1 MQILNLMNCW
11 CAMLMSIENAPAL
24 ISNYGVITDKRG
36 NRAGRKKETY
46 IDAVC
51 SFDIETSLLHINEDE
66 YAIMYIWM
74 LDIDAKYQI
83 IGRTWEEYKRL
94 TDAIDKFCGDRLKVV
109 FYVHNLSYEFSFLQ
123 GIYKFKKEDVFAVK
137 SHKVLKATAG
147 AIEYR
152 CNYLRTNMSLAKWL
166 DKLPVEHKKKVG
178 YLDYS
183 IVRYPWTPLT
193 ENEMEYCLNDVIGM
207 TEGIKVDM
215 ENNNDTLI
223 SIPLTSTGYLRRLV
237 KASMRNYPHYRLRG
251 TIPPLEVYRFLRR
264 AFEGGDTHA
273 NRHFAGRIIENVE
286 NHDRSSSYPA
296 VQCNE
301 RFPMGRW
308 RKAKY
313 HTTET
318 LKNLSN
324 AGYAYVV
331 DITISKIVMSDYY
344 YPDPIISVSKCW
356 EKESVVIDNGRVL
369 RAGKI
374 SLTVTDVK
382 YWDICRIY
390 KWDNIEIGDIY
401 YSKYGDLPHEYTA
414 IIKEQYKIKT
424 GLKDVDGQEYY
435 YNKSKNITNSSY
447 GLSAQDPGKI
457 TYEFIDG
464 EFLPSL
470 EGSDEKYLHAQKGM
484 FLSYAWGVWTTAWAR
499 HHLLEGINVVYNQG
513 GYVYYWDT
521 DSVKH
526 SAGIDFTDY
535 NNKRVAEC
543 LRTGSYATD
552 SRGGIHYMG
561 VYEREQD
568 YKRFKTLG
576 AKKYAYEDTNGDL
589 HITIAGVVKSEGA
602 KELAESGGLEAF
614 KDGFCFVKAG
624 GTKVKYHT
632 NINFEY
638 DTGEGLV
645 RITDNAAVTHTTYR
659 VGISADYHRLLD
671 LLISNKKR
679 REILSKRL

>member
-1 MQILNLMNCW
+1 MNQ
-11 CAMLMSIENAPAL
+11 SINDVPAL
-24 ISNYGVITDKRG
+24 LSAYDIITDKRG
-36 NRAGRKKETY
+36 NRAGRKKENY
-46 IDAVC
+46 INVVC
-51 SFDIETSLLHINEDE
+51 SFDIETSLLRINEDE

-74 LDIDAKYQI
+74 FDIDARYQI

-94 TDAIDKFCGDRLKVV
+94 TSAINEFCGDRIKLVV
-109 FYVHNLSYEFSFLQ
+109 YVHNLSYEFSFLQ

-147 AIEYR
+147 TIEYR

-183 IVRYPWTPLT
+183 VVRYPWTPLT

-237 KASMRNYPHYRLRG
+237 KASMRNYPHYRLQG

-273 NRHFAGRIIENVE
+273 NRHFAGRIIDNVE
-286 NHDRSSSYPA
+286 NDDRSSSYPA

-301 RFPMGRW
+301 QFPIGRW

-318 LKNLSN
+318 LENLSKS
-324 AGYAYVV
+324 GYAYVF
-331 DITISKIVMSDYY
+331 DITISNIVMSDYY
-344 YPDPIISVSKCW
+344 FPDPIISVSKCW
-356 EKESVVIDNGRVL
+356 EKEDVVVDNGRVL
-369 RAGKI
+369 KASKI
-374 SLTVTDVK
+374 SLTVTDIK
-382 YWDICRIY
+382 YWDICSIY
-390 KWDNIEIGDIY
+390 EWDNIEIGDIY
-401 YSKYGDLPHEYTA
+401 YSKYGDLPCEYTG
-414 IIKEQYKIKT
+414 IIKEQYKTKT
-424 GLKDVDGQEYY
+424 ALKGVEGQEYY
-435 YNKSKNITNSSY
+435 YHKSKNITNSAF

-457 TYEFIDG
+457 TYEFIEGD
-464 EFLPSL
+464 FLPSE

-499 HHLLEGINVVYNQG
+499 HHLLEGINVVYNQN

-526 SAGIDFTDY
+526 SPGIDFSDY
-535 NNKRVAEC
+535 NNKRVMEC
-543 LRTGSYATD
+543 LQSGSYATD
-552 SRGGIHYMG
+552 SRGEIHYMG

-576 AKKYAYEDTNGDL
+576 AKKYAYEDTKGDL

-602 KELAESGGLEAF
+602 KELEEHGGLEAF

-624 GTKVKYHT
+624 GTKVKYHS
-632 NINFEY
+632 NIDFEY

-645 RITDNAAVTHTTYR
+645 RITDNAAVTPTTYR
-659 VGISADYHRLLD
+659 VGITADYHHLLD
-671 LLISNKKR
+671 LLISNKKG
-679 REILSKRL
+679 REILSNISIDKK

>member
-1 MQILNLMNCW
+1 MRQSTENL
-11 CAMLMSIENAPAL
+11 PAL
-24 ISNYGVITDKRG
+24 LGYYDIITDKRG
-36 NRAGRKKETY
+36 NRAGRKKENY
-46 IDAVC
+46 VNVVC
-51 SFDIETSLLHINEDE
+51 SFDIETTLLHINDDE

-74 LDIDAKYQI
+74 FDIDAKYQI

-94 TDAIDKFCGDRLKVV
+94 TTAINDFCGDRIKLVV
-109 FYVHNLSYEFSFLQ
+109 YVHNLSYEFSFLQ
-123 GIYKFKKEDVFAVK
+123 GIYKFKPEDVFAVK
-137 SHKVLKATAG
+137 PHKVLKAKAG

-183 IVRYPWTPLT
+183 IVRYPWTQLT
-193 ENEMEYCLNDVIGM
+193 EHEMLYCLNDVIGM

-237 KASMRNYPHYRLRG
+237 KKSMREYPHYRLQG

-301 RFPMGRW
+301 MFPVGRW
-308 RKAKY
+308 RKAKMRSVD
-313 HTTET
+313 T
-318 LKNLSN
+318 LQNLSQ
-324 AGYAYVV
+324 AGYAFVV
-331 DITISKIVMSDYY
+331 DITITNVVMNDYY
-344 YPDPIISVSKCW
+344 YPDPIISLSKCW
-356 EKESVVIDNGRVL
+356 ENEGVVVDNGRVL
-369 RAGKI
+369 KADKI
-374 SLTVTDVK
+374 SITVTDVK
-382 YWDICRIY
+382 YFDICCVY
-390 KWDNIEIGDIY
+390 SWDCIEIGEIY
-401 YSKYGDLPHEYTA
+401 YSKYGWLPREYTT

-424 GLKDVDGQEYY
+424 ELKGVEGQSYY
-435 YNKSKNITNSSY
+435 YNKAKNIVNSCY

-457 TYEFIDG
+457 TYDFVDG
-464 EFLPSL
+464 EFLPSQ
-470 EGSDEKYLHAQKGM
+470 EGTDDKYLHAQKGM
-484 FLSYAWGVWTTAWAR
+484 YLSYAWGVWTTAWAR

-526 SAGIDFTDY
+526 STGIDFTDY
-535 NNKRVAEC
+535 NNKRVMEC
-543 LRTGSYATD
+543 LKSGAFAED
-552 SRGGIHYMG
+552 SNGIMHHMG
-561 VYEREQD
+561 VYEQEQD

-602 KELAESGGLEAF
+602 KELKEHGGLEAF
-614 KDGFCFVKAG
+614 EEGFCFVKAG
-624 GTKVKYHT
+624 GTKVKYHS

-638 DTGEGLV
+638 DTGEGIV
-645 RITDNAAVTHTTYR
+645 KVTDNAAVTPTTYR
-659 VGISADYHRLLD
+659 VGMTADYHHLLD
-671 LLISNKKR
+671 LLISNKKGR
-679 REILSKRL
+679 DILCNMS

>member
-1 MQILNLMNCW
+1 
-11 CAMLMSIENAPAL
+11 MLMRIENAPAL

-46 IDAVC
+46 IDVVC
-51 SFDIETSLLHINEDE
+51 SFDIETSLLHINDDE

-74 LDIDAKYQI
+74 FDIDAKYQI
-83 IGRTWEEYKRL
+83 IGRTWEEFKRF
-94 TDAIDKFCGDRLKVV
+94 TRAINEFCGDRLKLVV
-109 FYVHNLSYEFSFLQ
+109 YVHNLSYEFSFLQ
-123 GIYKFKKEDVFAVK
+123 GIYKFKTEDVFAVK
-137 SHKVLKATAG
+137 SHKVLKATTG

-183 IVRYPWTPLT
+183 IVRYPWTQLT
-193 ENEMEYCLNDVIGM
+193 EHEMEYCLNDVIGM

-215 ENNNDTLI
+215 ENNNDNLI

-237 KASMRNYPHYRLRG
+237 KVSMRNYPYHRLHD

-301 RFPMGRW
+301 MFPVGRW
-308 RKAKY
+308 RKAKIQSVD
-313 HTTET
+313 T
-318 LKNLSN
+318 LHNLSQ
-324 AGYAYVV
+324 AGYAFVA
-331 DITISKIVMSDYY
+331 DITITKIVMSDYY
-344 YPDPIISVSKCW
+344 YPDPIISLSKCW
-356 EKESVVIDNGRVL
+356 ENEGVVVDNGRVL
-369 RAGKI
+369 KADKI
-374 SLTVTDVK
+374 SITVTDVK
-382 YWDICRIY
+382 YFDICNVYSWER
-390 KWDNIEIGDIY
+390 IEIGEIY
-401 YSKYGDLPHEYTA
+401 YSKYGWLPREYTS
-414 IIKEQYKIKT
+414 IIKEQYSLKT
-424 GLKDVDGQEYY
+424 ALKNVSGQGYY
-435 YNKSKNITNSSY
+435 YSKAKNIVNSCY

-457 TYEFIDG
+457 TYDFVDG
-464 EFLPSL
+464 EFLPSQ
-470 EGSDEKYLHAQKGM
+470 EGADDKYLHAQKGM

-499 HHLLEGINVVYNQG
+499 HHLLDGINVVYNQG

-526 SAGIDFTDY
+526 SPGIDFTDY
-535 NNKRVAEC
+535 NNKRVMEC
-543 LRTGSYATD
+543 LQSGASATD
-552 SRGGIHYMG
+552 SNGKLHHMG
-561 VYEREQD
+561 VYEQEQD

-576 AKKYAYEDTNGDL
+576 AKKYAYEDPNGDL

-602 KELAESGGLEAF
+602 KELEEHGGLEAF
-614 KDGFCFVKAG
+614 KEGFCFVKAG

-645 RITDNAAVTHTTYR
+645 RITDNAAVTPTTYR
-659 VGISADYHRLLD
+659 VGISADYHHLLD
-671 LLISNKKR
+671 LLISNKKG
-679 REILSKRL
+679 REILCNMS

>member
-1 MQILNLMNCW
+1 MNQ
-11 CAMLMSIENAPAL
+11 SIEYVPAL
-24 ISNYGVITDKRG
+24 LSAYDIITDKRG
-36 NRAGRKKETY
+36 NRAGRKKENY
-46 IDAVC
+46 INVVC
-51 SFDIETSLLHINEDE
+51 SFDIETSLLHINDDE

-74 LDIDAKYQI
+74 FDIDAKYQI
-83 IGRTWEEYKRL
+83 VGRTWEEYQRL
-94 TDAIDKFCGDRLKVV
+94 TAAINEFCGDRLKLVA
-109 FYVHNLSYEFSFLQ
+109 YVHNLSYEFSFLQ
-123 GIYKFKKEDVFAVK
+123 GIYKFRTEDVFAVK

-147 AIEYR
+147 CIEYR

-178 YLDYS
+178 YLDYN

-193 ENEMEYCLNDVIGM
+193 AHEMEYCLNDVIGM

-223 SIPLTSTGYLRRLV
+223 TIPLTSTGYLRRLV
-237 KASMRNYPHYRLRG
+237 KASMRNYSYHRLQG

-301 RFPMGRW
+301 MFPVGRW
-308 RKAKY
+308 RKARLQGVDVL
-313 HTTET
+313 E
-318 LKNLSN
+318 NLSKLN
-324 AGYAYVV
+324 YAFVA
-331 DITISKIVMSDYY
+331 DITITNIAMADYY
-344 YPDPIISVSKCW
+344 YPDPIISLSKCW
-356 EKESVVIDNGRVL
+356 ENEGVVADNGRVL
-369 RAGKI
+369 KANKI
-374 SLTVTDVK
+374 SITVTDVK
-382 YWDICRIY
+382 YFDICKVY
-390 KWDNIEIGDIY
+390 SWASIEIGEIY
-401 YSKYGDLPHEYTA
+401 YSKYGWLPREYTS
-414 IIKEQYKIKT
+414 IIKEQYMLKT
-424 GLKDVDGQEYY
+424 KLKDVSGQEYY
-435 YNKSKNITNSSY
+435 YNKAKNIVNSCY

-457 TYEFIDG
+457 TYDFVDG
-464 EFLPSL
+464 EFLPSPD
-470 EGSDEKYLHAQKGM
+470 GSDEKYLHAQKGM

-535 NNKRVAEC
+535 NNKRVTEC
-543 LRTGSYATD
+543 LCSGASATD
-552 SRGGIHYMG
+552 TNGKIHHMG
-561 VYEREQD
+561 VYEQERD

-589 HITIAGVVKSEGA
+589 HITIAGVVKSAGA
-602 KELAESGGLEAF
+602 EELAENGGLEAF

-624 GTKVKYHT
+624 GTKVKYHS

-645 RITDNAAVTHTTYR
+645 RITDNAAVTPTTYR
-659 VGISADYHRLLD
+659 VGMAADYHHLLD
-671 LLISNKKR
+671 LLISNKKGR
-679 REILSKRL
+679 DILCNMSIEDTQES

>member
-1 MQILNLMNCW
+1 MNQ
-11 CAMLMSIENAPAL
+11 SIEYVPAL
-24 ISNYGVITDKRG
+24 LSAYDIITDKRG
-36 NRAGRKKETY
+36 NRAGRKKENY
-46 IDAVC
+46 INVVC
-51 SFDIETSLLHINEDE
+51 SFDIETSLLYINDDE

-94 TDAIDKFCGDRLKVV
+94 TDAINKFCGERLKVV
-109 FYVHNLSYEFSFLQ
+109 FYVHNLSYEFAFLQ
-123 GIYKFKKEDVFAVK
+123 GIYKFKTEDVFAVK

-183 IVRYPWTPLT
+183 IVRYPWTELT

-237 KASMRNYPHYRLRG
+237 KASMRNYPHYRLQG

-301 RFPMGRW
+301 KFPVGRW
-308 RKAKY
+308 RKAKMQSVD
-313 HTTET
+313 T
-318 LKNLSN
+318 LQNLSL
-324 AGYAYVV
+324 AGYAFVV
-331 DITISKIVMSDYY
+331 DITITNIVMADYY
-344 YPDPIISVSKCW
+344 FPDPIISLSKCW
-356 EKESVVIDNGRVL
+356 ENEGVVVDNGRVL
-369 RAGKI
+369 KADKI
-374 SLTVTDVK
+374 SITVTDVK
-382 YWDICRIY
+382 YFDICNVY
-390 KWDNIEIGDIY
+390 SWGSIEIGEIY
-401 YSKYGDLPHEYTA
+401 YSKYGRLPHEYTS
-414 IIKEQYKIKT
+414 IIKEQYVIKT
-424 GLKDVDGQEYY
+424 NLKGVSGQEYY
-435 YNKSKNITNSSY
+435 YNKAKNITNSGF

-457 TYEFIDG
+457 TYDFVDG
-464 EFLPSL
+464 EFLPSQ

-484 FLSYAWGVWTTAWAR
+484 FLSYAWGVWTTSWAR
-499 HHLLEGINVVYNQG
+499 HHLLEGINVVYYQG

-526 SAGIDFTDY
+526 SRGIDFSNY
-535 NNKRVAEC
+535 NNKRVMEC
-543 LRTGSYATD
+543 LQSGSYAED
-552 SRGGIHYMG
+552 SKGKMHYMG
-561 VYEREQD
+561 VYEQEQD

-576 AKKYAYEDTNGDL
+576 AKKYAYEDLNGDL

-602 KELAESGGLEAF
+602 KELAEHGGLEAF
-614 KDGFCFVKAG
+614 EEGFCFVKAG
-624 GTKVKYHT
+624 GTKVKYHS
-632 NINFEY
+632 NINFDY
-638 DTGEGLV
+638 DTGEGIV
-645 RITDNAAVTHTTYR
+645 KVTDNAAVTPTTYR
-659 VGISADYHRLLD
+659 VGITADYHHLLD
-671 LLISNKKR
+671 LLISNKKG
-679 REILSKRL
+679 REILCNMAVDNTQES